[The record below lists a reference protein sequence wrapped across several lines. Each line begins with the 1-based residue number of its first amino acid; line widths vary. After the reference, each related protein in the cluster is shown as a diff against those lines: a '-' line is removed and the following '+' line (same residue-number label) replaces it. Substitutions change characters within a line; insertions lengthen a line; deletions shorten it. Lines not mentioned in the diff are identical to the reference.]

1 MKTSRLLLWIPLLLS
16 VACQKDKAPDEAAM
30 VADSMAMGGETAMV
44 RVSKEQFDQTG
55 MELGR
60 LMEYSSAEAVAS
72 NGYIDV
78 PPQNRRSIST
88 YLGGFIS
95 VSDLLPG
102 DRVTKGQVMVTLEN
116 IEYLKLQE
124 NFLEAKEKLDYLKSV
139 YDSQAALTEE
149 NVSSRRNYLQAKA
162 DYQTTRAAYESLSK
176 QLQLIHIDPSQVEA
190 GKMVSTIGIPAPFDG
205 YITKMNVVNGMFVN
219 PSDVICEVVNNSH
232 LHLELKV
239 FEKDLLKLERG
250 QTIEFRLPEISSK
263 VYTGEVILIGKSVEQ
278 NERTILVHGH
288 IHQDNH
294 YGLTPGMYVE
304 ARIKTRNKML
314 RGLPAESLLKADGK
328 DQVLVLRSEKEG
340 WLDFEKVP
348 VDVGEST
355 EEWFEVRN
363 PAALDYPDQ
372 IILVRG
378 AFNLD

>member
-1 MKTSRLLLWIPLLLS
+1 MKTSRLLLWISLLLFI
-16 VACQKDKAPDEAAM
+16 ACQKGNGPDEAVV
-30 VADSMAMGGETAMV
+30 VADSIAMGGETAMV

-55 MELGR
+55 MELGK
-60 LMEYSSAEAVAS
+60 LKDYSSAEAVAS

-102 DRVTKGQVMVTLEN
+102 DRVTKGQVLVTLEN
-116 IEYLKLQE
+116 IEYLRLQE

-139 YDSQAALTEE
+139 YESQAALTEE

-162 DYQTTRAAYESLSK
+162 DYQTTRTAYESLSK
-176 QLQLIHIDPSQVEA
+176 QLQLIHIDPLKVEA
-190 GKMVSTIGIPAPFDG
+190 GQMVSTIKIPAPFDG

-239 FEKDLLKLERG
+239 FEKDLMKLERG
-250 QTIEFRLPEISSK
+250 QTIEFRLPEISSE
-263 VYTGEVILIGKSVEQ
+263 VFTGEVILIGKSVEQ
-278 NERTILVHGH
+278 NERTIVVHGH
-288 IHQDNH
+288 IHQGNQH
-294 YGLTPGMYVE
+294 GLTPGMYVE

-340 WLDFEKVP
+340 WLVFEKVP

-355 EEWFEVRN
+355 EDWFEVRN
-363 PAALDYPDQ
+363 PAALDHPDQ
-372 IILVRG
+372 TILVKG